1 MQHWLFLTAAIVLE
15 VAGTTSMKLSE
26 GFTRLVPSVLLFV
39 LYGASFVA
47 LTFSLKKIDVSIA
60 YAVWAGVGTALIA
73 LVGVTFFHEQI
84 TVIKFVSI
92 CLIIFG
98 VVGLYL
104 GGTVTVN

>member
-1 MQHWLFLTAAIVLE
+1 MQYWLLLTAAIVLE

-47 LTFSLKKIDVSIA
+47 LTFSLKRIDVSIA

-73 LVGVTFFHEQI
+73 LVGVTFFHEPI
-84 TVIKFVSI
+84 TVIKFISI
-92 CLIIFG
+92 CLIIVG

>member
-47 LTFSLKKIDVSIA
+47 LTFSLKKIDVGIA
-60 YAVWAGVGTALIA
+60 YAIWAGVGTALIA
-73 LVGVTFFHEQI
+73 LVGVTFFNEQI

-92 CLIIFG
+92 CLIIVG

>member
-1 MQHWLFLTAAIVLE
+1 MQHWLLLTAAIVLE

-92 CLIIFG
+92 CLIIVG

>member
-60 YAVWAGVGTALIA
+60 YAIWAGVGTALIA
-73 LVGVTFFHEQI
+73 LVGMTFFHEQI

-92 CLIIFG
+92 CLIIVG